1 MTINIIEC
9 YRKFYVLEYV
19 SLTCILFNVLNI
31 LSQLHEDMLPIS
43 VTITYWLQFDYCG
56 PLHCPFLYD
65 NGSLINIKW
74 VYYFI
79 ALSKYYKMLVC

>member
-9 YRKFYVLEYV
+9 YCKLYVLEYL
-19 SLTCILFNVLNI
+19 SLKIRILFNVLDI

-56 PLHCPFLYD
+56 PLHCPILYD
-65 NGSLINIKW
+65 NGSLIHI
-74 VYYFI
+74 
-79 ALSKYYKMLVC
+79 